1 MYLTLPKNSLGLEK
15 ILFMGTRTRLKFLRS
30 YVKVEAKYA
39 KDLERLHKE
48 FSERPQKDALT

>member
-1 MYLTLPKNSLGLEK
+1 MF
-15 ILFMGTRTRLKFLRS
+15 IGTRTNLKFFRS